1 MAGSIKEVY
10 VSHTTILPGTKMWPR
25 TIFQKI
31 FKNELKHI
39 LYLTSK
45 GGATYNEKKTI
56 FRNSLTTEA
65 RWSSPL
71 TWRGRLYVHSQKDTG
86 TYNKINILQIEI

>member
-1 MAGSIKEVY
+1 MMAGSIKEVY

-65 RWSSPL
+65 R
-71 TWRGRLYVHSQKDTG
+71 
-86 TYNKINILQIEI
+86 

>member
-1 MAGSIKEVY
+1 MGPTITKKILCSIVIALCKEENMMAGSIKEVY
-10 VSHTTILPGTKMWPR
+10 VSHRTILPGTKMWPR

-65 RWSSPL
+65 R
-71 TWRGRLYVHSQKDTG
+71 
-86 TYNKINILQIEI
+86 